1 MATPGKRWMD
11 FDYDAYGM
19 GRQPDGSD
27 WQRGFGLEDI
37 KAAQRMGY
45 SGPQIRILA
54 QRAVHKFNRPFGKK
68 AQAEVDKL
76 SPPGS
81 MPFEYGLHGGAE
93 FGLADL
99 NKALSQGA
107 DYNTVKGYADYAR
120 EHGIGVGSE
129 AEDWLRMEKG
139 LEEKRKQ
146 VGATNKLLEEQNKA
160 LLAIAQKEIPVQEP
174 PKPQFRPTGGQFVPG
189 TTRFQGYTPT
199 AKKGRR
205 SGTLR
210 DRFRR
215 TGQGFSSALAIGGG
229 AGSGAASSKVL
240 NV

>member
-11 FDYDAYGM
+11 FDYDAWGDHSK
-19 GRQPDGSD
+19 GWGA
-27 WQRGFGLEDI
+27 GFGFEDL

-45 SGPQIRILA
+45 TNPQIRILA
-54 QRAVHKFNRPFGKK
+54 QRAEKQGRTVGKLTW
-68 AQAEVDKL
+68 DKVNKL
-76 SPPGS
+76 QPPGS
-81 MPFEYGLHGGAE
+81 MPWDYGGVGGAE
-93 FGLADL
+93 FGMADL
-99 NKALSQGA
+99 NMALGQGA
-107 DYNTVKGYADYAR
+107 DYNKIKGYADYAR

-129 AEDWLRMEKG
+129 AESWLRHERG
-139 LEEKRKQ
+139 VEEKREQ
-146 VGATNKLLEEQNKA
+146 LGATNKLLEDQNKA
-160 LLAIAQKEIPVQEP
+160 LLAIAQKEVPVQEP

-215 TGQGFSSALAIGGG
+215 TGQGFSTALSIGGS
-229 AGSGAASSKVL
+229 AGGGGAASSKVL